1 MKIDFHSWMMK
12 IIELNKNPLIVV
24 NRKKNYRP
32 ELKNR
37 FFRRILYHCVY
48 ISVRYIFRGII
59 IPFSLCCFKDAAVK
73 LISRDISAKI
83 LINFQ
88 NIKATTAITNY
99 NSVINLRF

>member
-1 MKIDFHSWMMK
+1 MKIDFHSWIMK

-32 ELKNR
+32 ENR

-59 IPFSLCCFKDAAVK
+59 IPFSLSCFKDAAVK